1 MTKMIRNIAI
11 AMMCTTASAPAVA
24 QEVAPKGTVIS
35 QVGTTPVLSGTASA
49 NGDDQKPQTQPPVTA
64 APPAKRPAPPLFP
77 KHRRGLYKDSQG
89 NTVVDATP
97 QSPPLETDDPNVPDK
112 GEWEINF
119 TTVAG
124 LSKEAKR
131 VDLLVVDA
139 NYGVLPKI
147 AGHELPTQ
155 VTFEFPVSAARAG
168 GDPVMFGVGAA
179 KFGLKFN
186 FYRDEDNGLSMS
198 VYPQVEF
205 ALPGG
210 AVEKGL
216 AERGQTFISL
226 LCVAKEFRYFT
237 FVANGGVEKPVH
249 TPEDAV
255 TGTFGVGF
263 GRAITRKLAAMI
275 EVHGERAFTPEADHQ
290 VFLNVGVIRG
300 IRNAVFYANWG
311 HSLTASDGVSHN
323 QLGFG
328 TKLAFD

>member
-1 MTKMIRNIAI
+1 MIRNIAI

-24 QEVAPKGTVIS
+24 QEVAPRGTVIS
-35 QVGTTPVLSGTASA
+35 QVGTTPVLSGAASA
-49 NGDDQKPQTQPPVTA
+49 DGDDQKPQTQPAATA
-64 APPAKRPAPPLFP
+64 APTPKEPPPPLFP

-89 NTVVDATP
+89 YTVVDATP

-112 GEWEINF
+112 GEWEINL

-131 VDLLVVDA
+131 VDLMVVDA

-155 VTFEFPVSAARAG
+155 VTFEFPVGAART
-168 GDPVMFGVGAA
+168 GDDPFMFGVGAA

-186 FYRDEDNGLSMS
+186 FYRDEYKGLSMAL
-198 VYPQVEF
+198 YPQVEF

-216 AERGQTFISL
+216 AEPGQTLIL
-226 LCVAKEFRYFT
+226 PLCVAKEFHYFT
-237 FVANGGVEKPVH
+237 FIANGGVEKPVH
-249 TPEDAV
+249 TPEGGV

-263 GRAITRKLAAMI
+263 GRAITRKLATMI
-275 EVHGERAFTPEADHQ
+275 EVHGERAFTAEADHQ
-290 VFLNVGVIRG
+290 MFLRVGVIRG

-311 HSLTASDGVSHN
+311 HSVIASDGASHN

-328 TKLAFD
+328 TKLVFD

>member
-1 MTKMIRNIAI
+1 V
-11 AMMCTTASAPAVA
+11 AS
-24 QEVAPKGTVIS
+24 KGTVIS
-35 QVGTTPVLSGTASA
+35 QVGTTPVLSGAASA
-49 NGDDQKPQTQPPVTA
+49 NGDDQNPQTLPPATA
-64 APPAKRPAPPLFP
+64 APPAKKPAPPLFP
-77 KHRRGLYKDSQG
+77 KHRRGLYKDAQG
-89 NTVVDATP
+89 YTVVDATP

-131 VDLLVVDA
+131 VDLLAVDA
-139 NYGVLPKI
+139 NYGVLPTI

-155 VTFEFPVSAARAG
+155 VTFEFPVSAART
-168 GDPVMFGVGAA
+168 GDDPFLFGVGAG

-186 FYRDEDNGLSMS
+186 FYSDEQKGLSIA
-198 VYPQVEF
+198 VYPQIEF
-205 ALPGG
+205 ALHGG

-216 AERGQTFISL
+216 AERGQTLIL
-226 LCVAKEFRYFT
+226 PLCVAKEFHYVT
-237 FVANGGVEKPVH
+237 FVANGGVEKLVH
-249 TPEDAV
+249 DPEGGV

-275 EVHGERAFTPEADHQ
+275 EVRGESAFTPEADHE
-290 VFLNVGVIRG
+290 VYLNVGVVRG

-311 HSLTASDGVSHN
+311 HSVTTSDRVSHN

-328 TKLAFD
+328 TKLVFD